1 MNRDNVFLEV
11 FSHVKFPKLAVDLE
25 RLEQAADKG
34 SRTGSHLSFPLSAPS
49 AKRSALLAAWRG
61 LLRQVDVTSAEIA
74 MVGSMLSSNRAR
86 KQILSLVG
94 TKGKFAIAE
103 QGDLLYWGE
112 DTPWPAAYS
121 SLVSQLVAIVGV
133 HGNSISQ
140 LVPGR
145 EEAVNRAGFDA
156 SFMRI
161 VSEYPRQMPTEIQY
175 AMASLGAWLGGA
187 ANIQYLS
194 YYATIRQ
201 ITHKSLNVTYAK
213 RMNYSQ
219 QDADVLHG
227 GGLALVPM
235 NLYADVALAQGD
247 PTVFGSIPIDE
258 LNGANLPSEDVM
270 RELPITDPISKFPGL
285 MLDKH
290 YRAAFWARKL
300 GKQALFG
307 ARNVLRDHYTDFY
320 NSLPIESLV
329 RCKHYC
335 APVVRV
341 HGMDELRSLSANIP
355 IRSEGGVFFRGQG
368 KLHLLARGAD
378 VQRMLFGDSCAREP
392 SLVTAAS
399 RDTDYA
405 YDDVHFAL
413 RLFLEQKVALQDR
426 IMGKSRLNDWQEMVR
441 SPQCRLDR
449 AIMALAQHYGL
460 PTHGLDITRNPD
472 VAAWFATNRYS
483 KSNVMARYEVMAPD
497 TWPSSEEDWPVVV
510 ACQAVTHSTQGSLH
524 DCEDL
529 DQFGFGSMR
538 PAAQSALFFQ
548 GGHSDHVNRL
558 AETVVCIFRLAPAVY
573 ETGLTFKALFPA
585 PEEDAAYRVMLEFA
599 SSAQFGSLWGRYVNR
614 FHEIAP

>member
-11 FSHVKFPKLAVDLE
+11 FGQVKFPKAAVDLE
-25 RLEQAADKG
+25 RLEQAVHKG
-34 SRTGSHLSFPLSAPS
+34 PRIGSHLSVPLSAPA

-61 LLRQVDVTSAEIA
+61 LLGQVDVMPAEIA
-74 MVGSMLSSNRAR
+74 IVASMLPSDQAR
-86 KQILSLVG
+86 KHVLSLVG

-112 DTPWPAAYS
+112 DSPWPAAYS
-121 SLVSQLVAIVGV
+121 SLVSQLVAIIGV
-133 HGNSISQ
+133 HGKANSQ
-140 LVPGR
+140 RVQET
-145 EEAVNRAGFDA
+145 EEAVNRIGFDA
-156 SFMRI
+156 NFMSM

-187 ANIQYLS
+187 MNVQYLS

-201 ITHKSLNVTYAK
+201 ITHKSLNVTYGK
-213 RMNYSQ
+213 RMKYSE
-219 QDADVLHG
+219 QDADVLHDS
-227 GGLALVPM
+227 GLALVPM

-247 PTVFGSIPIDE
+247 PIVFGSIPIDE
-258 LNGANLPSEDVM
+258 FNGANLPCEEVVQ
-270 RELPITDPISKFPGL
+270 ELPIADPISKFPGL

-290 YRAAFWARKL
+290 YRAAFWARKP

-320 NSLPIESLV
+320 NSLSIESLV

-341 HGMDELRSLSANIP
+341 RGMDELRSLVGKIP
-355 IRSEGGVFFRGQG
+355 LRSQGGVFFRGQG
-368 KLHLLARGAD
+368 KLHLLVRGEE
-378 VQRMLFGDSCAREP
+378 VQHMLFGESCAREP

-399 RDTDYA
+399 READYD
-405 YDDVHFAL
+405 YDSVHFAL
-413 RLFLEQKVALQDR
+413 RLFLERKVALQDR
-426 IMGKSRLNDWQEMVR
+426 AMGESRLKEWQEMVR
-441 SPQCRLDR
+441 SPECRLDR
-449 AIMALAQHYGL
+449 AIMALAQHYGV

-483 KSNVMARYEVMAPD
+483 RPTGLARYDFTAPD
-497 TWPSSEEDWPVVV
+497 AWPSSEADWPVVI

-524 DCEDL
+524 DCEEL
-529 DQFGFGSMR
+529 DQFGFGAKR
-538 PAAQSALFFQ
+538 PVAQSALFFQ

-558 AETVVCIFRLAPAVY
+558 AETVVCIFRLAPGVY
-573 ETGLTFKALFPA
+573 ETGQSFQGLFPA
-585 PEEDAAYRVMLEFA
+585 AEEDAAYRVMLEFA
-599 SSAQFGSLWGRYVNR
+599 SSAQFGPLWGRFVNR
-614 FHEIAP
+614 FH